1 MRAIIQVPV
10 NPALKKRV
18 EKKAESDGFSSVQ
31 QLIRLVLAKYDRG
44 SLEVNIQEQLPPVQL
59 SEKAIRRYNKIDRDI
74 ASGKIKL
81 KSFDSVDELMKDLTS

>member
-59 SEKAIRRYNKIDRDI
+59 SKKAIRRYNKIDRDI

>member
-18 EKKAESDGFSSVQ
+18 EKKPESDGFSSVQ

-81 KSFDSVDELMKDLTS
+81 KSFDSVDELMKDLAS

>member
-44 SLEVNIQEQLPPVQL
+44 SLEVNIGEQFPPVQL

>member
-44 SLEVNIQEQLPPVQL
+44 SLEVNIGEQFPPVQL

-81 KSFDSVDELMKDLTS
+81 KSFDSVDELMKDLAS

>member
-59 SEKAIRRYNKIDRDI
+59 SKKAIRRYNKIDRDI

-81 KSFDSVDELMKDLTS
+81 KSFDSVDELMKDLAS

>member
-81 KSFDSVDELMKDLTS
+81 KSFDSVDELMKDLAS

>member
-59 SEKAIRRYNKIDRDI
+59 SKKAIRRYNKIDRDI
-74 ASGKIKL
+74 ASRKIKL
-81 KSFDSVDELMKDLTS
+81 KSFDSVDELMKDLAS